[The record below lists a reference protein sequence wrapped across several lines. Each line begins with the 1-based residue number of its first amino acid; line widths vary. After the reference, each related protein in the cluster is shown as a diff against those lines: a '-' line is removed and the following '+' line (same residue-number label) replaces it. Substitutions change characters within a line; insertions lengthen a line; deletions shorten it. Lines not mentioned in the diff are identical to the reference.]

1 MKTEMHFTNLS
12 RYPKTCGTP
21 DDIIE
26 AVKRERGF
34 IDLDDPEQ
42 RRKYSSS
49 DSRISFNPRA
59 SIERTEGIKRA
70 KIEHKQALKN
80 LKQGTAKTRV
90 KKTVGRPKTATEMP
104 TAKGQE
110 VLEILR
116 DKGFYDVSDWSLSQV
131 YLSNIIGQIRELGHT
146 VDVITGKNRRAV
158 RYVMD
163 EQ

>member
-1 MKTEMHFTNLS
+1 MKSEHGAYLELAIDAQDEQKKLKAQNMKT
-12 RYPKTCGTP
+12 
-21 DDIIE
+21 I
-26 AVKRERGF
+26 
-34 IDLDDPEQ
+34 
-42 RRKYSSS
+42 
-49 DSRISFNPRA
+49 
-59 SIERTEGIKRA
+59 
-70 KIEHKQALKN
+70 
-80 LKQGTAKTRV
+80 KQGTAKTRV

-131 YLSNIIGQIRELGHT
+131 YLCNIIGQVRELGHT